1 MSKYLFI
8 ISICVVT
15 IFNFLNCWNDKNSII
30 SSDGISNLF
39 FIDILKIVYQDT
51 LFNYDEDIW
60 ITFDSL
66 ITDSRCAIG
75 TECKWE
81 GNAELLFIFNKVEE
95 IEFTLNTYCDFRTD
109 TTINNYNIS
118 LINVLPYPHKDSLY
132 TSSDYSA
139 EITISNLK

>member
-8 ISICVVT
+8 ISICVV
-15 IFNFLNCWNDKNSII
+15 IILNILSCGNNDIV
-30 SSDGISNLF
+30 SSGKINNLF
-39 FIDILKIVYQDT
+39 FNDTLKIVYQDT
-51 LFNYDEDIW
+51 LFNHDEDIW

-81 GNAELLFIFNKVEE
+81 GNAELLFVFYKVEE
-95 IEFTLNTYCDFRTD
+95 IEFILNTYYGFRTD

-132 TSSDYSA
+132 TASDYSA